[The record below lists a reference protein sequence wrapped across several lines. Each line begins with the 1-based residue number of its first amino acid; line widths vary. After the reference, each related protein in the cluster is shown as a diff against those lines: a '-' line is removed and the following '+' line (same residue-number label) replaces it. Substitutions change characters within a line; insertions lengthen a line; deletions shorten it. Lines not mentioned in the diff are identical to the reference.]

1 MHPFVFEI
9 ARLRVISGRG
19 SRTRIT
25 AEVEAI
31 GCQRVLVIASPSH
44 AGTAAQVHQLL
55 GPRSVGVYDKVAQ
68 HVPTPFVEA
77 CTAVVRRDSVDGL
90 IAIGGGSAI
99 GLAKAIALESGLP
112 FIAVPTTYS
121 GSEMT
126 AVWGITT
133 DGVKKTGKD
142 QRVLARSVIYDSEL
156 LTTLKARTAGPSG
169 LNALAHLVEGLY
181 APNANPMMSTL
192 GQEGARV
199 IARSLP
205 AVCAN
210 PGDLDAQDKMLYGS
224 CLAGILLGSTGMSL
238 HHKLCHTLGGS
249 FNMPHAETHAVV
261 LPYATAF
268 NLVAAPDAQARLAAS
283 FGTSAVAQAIWEL
296 GAKVGAPRSLRDI
309 GFKHEDLDRA
319 AQIATS
325 VPYPNP
331 RPVTQAAIRQL
342 LEDAFNGQS
351 PESRS

>member
-19 SRTRIT
+19 SRERI
-25 AEVEAI
+25 AQEVEAI

-44 AGTAAQVHQLL
+44 AGTAAQIDQLL
-55 GPRSVGVYDKVAQ
+55 GARSAGVYGKVAQ
-68 HVPTPFVEA
+68 HVPRPFVEA
-77 CTAVVRRDSVDGL
+77 CADVVRRDAADGL
-90 IAIGGGSAI
+90 IAIGGGSSI
-99 GLAKAIALESGLP
+99 GLAKAIALDTGLP

-133 DGVKKTGKD
+133 DGVKRTGKD
-142 QRVLARSVIYDSEL
+142 PRVLARSVIYDSEL
-156 LTTLKARTAGPSG
+156 VATLPAKTAGPSG

-205 AVCAN
+205 AVCAD
-210 PGDLDAQDKMLYGS
+210 PGNLDAQDEMLYGS

-268 NLVAAPDAQARLAAS
+268 NLVAAPDAQSRLAAAL
-283 FGTSAVAQAIWEL
+283 GTPDVARAIWEI
-296 GAKVGAPRSLRDI
+296 GAQVGAPRSLRDI
-309 GFKHEDLDRA
+309 GFKYEDLDRA

-331 RPVTQAAIRQL
+331 RPVTPAAIRQL
-342 LEDAFNGQS
+342 LEDAFNGGS
-351 PESRS
+351 PEARA